1 MPNLTVEDVL
11 NHVQEL
17 VGEPVGG
24 YYNISTRLKQLNQA
38 QREMVQDT
46 RALTASISIEV
57 DANQSV
63 VYLPDDFLTYAKEQ
77 PYFTDSTTDT
87 HKLQVVD
94 VDYMDSVYPSWREG
108 DALSAPTY
116 LIMTGPQ
123 QVNLFPL
130 PAIGGT
136 LTVPYVA
143 DPDELNDVDDEVFN
157 GVTNLNR
164 YAFGLAYKV
173 AAMYMLP
180 RAPQLGQQYLA
191 MYNRE
196 LRQMRQDVRTNPQH
210 TQTLRPKG
218 YPRRTW
224 SYRSD
229 D

>member
-1 MPNLTVEDVL
+1 MPNLKVEDLL
-11 NHVQEL
+11 NHIQEL

-46 RALTASISIEV
+46 RALVNSINIAV
-57 DANQSV
+57 DANQST

-77 PYFTDSTTDT
+77 PYFTDSTADI

-94 VDYMDSVYPSWREG
+94 LDFMDETYPTWREG
-108 DALSAPTY
+108 TSVSTPMYLVMTGSQQVDLYPLSAE
-116 LIMTGPQ
+116 
-123 QVNLFPL
+123 
-130 PAIGGT
+130 GGT
-136 LTVPYVA
+136 LTVPYVV
-143 DPDELNDVDDEVFN
+143 DPDELVDVDDEVFN

-173 AAMYMLP
+173 AAMYMMP

-196 LRQMRQDVRTNPQH
+196 LRQMRQDVRSNPQH

-224 SYRSD
+224 SYWSEH
-229 D
+229 